1 MIEQKA
7 TVISRHDQLVWVEA
21 ERQSTCGQCQ
31 ARKGCGTGLLAKH
44 VGKKFS
50 RIAVKD
56 EGNLEVGQ
64 EVTVSIPEE
73 ALLSG
78 AFLMYM
84 LPLILLF
91 FTSILVRL
99 AGGGELLQIVSGLL
113 GLITGFVWVKHRM
126 SHHDA
131 GIYVKSNEDF
141 K

>member
-7 TVISRHDQLVWVEA
+7 TVISRDKYQLWVEA

-44 VGKKFS
+44 IGQKFS

-56 EGNLEVGQ
+56 DKQFEIGQ
-64 EVTVSIPEE
+64 EVIVSIPEQ

-78 AFLMYM
+78 AFLMYF

-91 FTSILVRL
+91 LTAISIRL
-99 AGGGELLQIVSGLL
+99 IGGGELLQIVAGLL
-113 GLITGFVWVKHRM
+113 GLFAGFVWVRHKM
-126 SHHDA
+126 THHDS
-131 GIYVKSNEDF
+131 GIQIKPNEDS